1 MFQCPHLHTLPE
13 GPTPPHRPADEKDT
27 PPATICKSFES
38 SASSKRSSRIA
49 NSVLSEVADQH
60 VGNLEVPFTECML
73 IKHAKGTVWFMHF
86 HQVWSLPRTDI
97 GSKHSFRPSQLP
109 IDCSTFRC
117 HSPTASSNSEP
128 SEPSEV
134 FLHLIAI
141 QILASCYTLSRPPGA
156 ASLPSSLYLSKREL
170 ELITS
175 LRLHTQFRYCPA
187 AGHHA
192 RNSSRDSSW
201 PVFTVAHLLKIN
213 WRRKW
218 VVAGF

>member
-1 MFQCPHLHTLPE
+1 
-13 GPTPPHRPADEKDT
+13 
-27 PPATICKSFES
+27 
-38 SASSKRSSRIA
+38 
-49 NSVLSEVADQH
+49 
-60 VGNLEVPFTECML
+60 
-73 IKHAKGTVWFMHF
+73 MHF
-86 HQVWSLPRTDI
+86 HQVWSLPWTDI
-97 GSKHSFRPSQLP
+97 DSKDSFRPSQLP

-141 QILASCYTLSRPPGA
+141 QILASCYTLPHPLGA

-175 LRLHTQFRYCPA
+175 LCLHTQFRYCPA

-192 RNSSRDSSW
+192 RNSSKDSSW

-213 WRRKW
+213 WRRK
-218 VVAGF
+218 